1 MKRNVLVK
9 TIQEVAMS
17 NNASTKLPY
26 LVIAVAIG
34 AIGGALSVLLSRKES
49 REYIRERGAKGME
62 YLNQAGAKLHE
73 STESLVGKGR
83 EIIGKYR
90 GTTDTAGEST
100 SHTEQQ
106 GDKPEMH

>member
-1 MKRNVLVK
+1 
-9 TIQEVAMS
+9 MS

-26 LVIAVAIG
+26 LVIAVAVG

-49 REYIRERGAKGME
+49 REYMRERSAKGME

-73 STESLVGKGR
+73 STEGLVGKGR
-83 EIIGKYR
+83 EIIGKYC
-90 GTTDTAGEST
+90 GTTDAAGERG

-106 GDKPEMH
+106 GENPEMH

>member
-1 MKRNVLVK
+1 MRDN
-9 TIQEVAMS
+9 T
-17 NNASTKLPY
+17 STRLPY
-26 LVIAVAIG
+26 LIIAAGLAAVG
-34 AIGGALSVLLSRKES
+34 VALSVLLARKES
-49 REYIRERGAKGME
+49 REYIRDRGAKGLE

-73 STESLVGKGR
+73 NTESLVGKGR

-90 GTTDTAGEST
+90 GTTDMAGESA